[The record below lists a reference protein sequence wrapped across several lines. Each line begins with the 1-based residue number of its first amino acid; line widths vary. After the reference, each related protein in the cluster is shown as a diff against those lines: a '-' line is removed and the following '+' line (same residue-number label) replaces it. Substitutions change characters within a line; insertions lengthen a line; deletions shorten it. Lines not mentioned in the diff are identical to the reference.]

1 MSTAPPSQL
10 TPQDLERHRRELHV
24 HCYRMLASF
33 DDAEDA
39 TQETLTRAWN
49 SRSTL
54 QVGANVRAW
63 LYKIATNACIDQI
76 RRQQRNPISLERSFS
91 EVPWLQPYPDRLLDE
106 LTSDEPEPHGHAVAR
121 ETIELAFLAL
131 IQLLPARQRAVLLLR
146 EVLDY
151 SAAETA
157 ELLEMS
163 VPAVNS
169 ALQRARAT
177 IAERPPREQPTSRPS
192 PYEKELLAKFIDAHE
207 RGDWQASL
215 AITREDMRVTMPPQP
230 ALYEGLEDFRSLW
243 VIACGEE
250 GGRGN
255 GMGEWKL
262 VPAGANRMPTAASYL
277 KAPGD
282 SLFRAVKLDL
292 LRIED
297 DKIVEATTFP
307 PDLFPAFGL
316 ALTLEA

>member
-1 MSTAPPSQL
+1 MIAQSAEL
-10 TPQDLERHRRELHV
+10 TPHDLERHRRELHV

-49 SRSTL
+49 SRATL
-54 QVGANVRAW
+54 KPDGNLRAW
-63 LYKIATNACIDQI
+63 LYKIATHACIDEI
-76 RRQQRNPISLERSFS
+76 RRSQRHPISLERSFS

-106 LTSDEPEPHGHAVAR
+106 LATTAEAGPDAIVVAR

-146 EVLDY
+146 EVLSY

-157 ELLEMS
+157 EALEMS

-177 IAERPPREQPTSRPS
+177 LAARPDREQPVGRPS
-192 PYEKELLAKFIDAHE
+192 PYERELLARFIDAHE
-207 RGDWQASL
+207 RMDAEL
-215 AITREDMRVTMPPQP
+215 ALATVREDIRITMPPHP
-230 ALYEGLEDFRSLW
+230 MFFEGREQMRELFETADR
-243 VIACGEE
+243 
-250 GGRGN
+250 
-255 GMGEWKL
+255 MGEWKL
-262 VPAGANRMPTAASYL
+262 VPAWANRMPTAASYL

-282 SLFRAVKLDL
+282 PLYRAFKFDV
-292 LRIED
+292 LRIEGD
-297 DKIVEATTFP
+297 QIAEATTFM

-316 ALTLEA
+316 PLTLEA